1 MDHNSETSKQQE
13 NSHFDYFYTLL
24 KNWKTILLICLV
36 AAIIAVLSVFLL
48 SKSVIVKSSFTV
60 SLDEAIETPYGTYK
74 RNTINPIYYVATL
87 EQKSFKDNVTN
98 FLGVDGKNVKLEVE
112 SEKVKQSNDQKEFR
126 YPYKFDLIVSG
137 SNKEELEQINETAL
151 NMFVKEIDKR
161 TLLEMYNNFISHN
174 KLAIKDLKLDI
185 KLKKELIDT
194 LEKAIENKESLN
206 LNSDK
211 DFINRGLLNNFE
223 DSERGIIIS
232 MLFNQGQGKDYYL

>member
-1 MDHNSETSKQQE
+1 M
-13 NSHFDYFYTLL
+13 
-24 KNWKTILLICLV
+24 
-36 AAIIAVLSVFLL
+36 
-48 SKSVIVKSSFTV
+48 
-60 SLDEAIETPYGTYK
+60 
-74 RNTINPIYYVATL
+74 
-87 EQKSFKDNVTN
+87 
-98 FLGVDGKNVKLEVE
+98 
-112 SEKVKQSNDQKEFR
+112 
-126 YPYKFDLIVSG
+126 
-137 SNKEELEQINETAL
+137 EQINETAL

-232 MLFNQGQGKDYYL
+232 MLLNQGQGKDYYYNAMISIEKVSLKKSVNTLEKQEELYQELKENYENGTLQRIFIKPFSEDFSILQTAEEFTPENKNKYLKRILIAVFFGFVFSSTVILVKAYYADRYKG